1 VLNIVENNL
10 YFVLYDIIFDKLNK
24 LYFQVRKSN
33 PGTGASQTKVLLVQG
48 KTPVRSQT
56 CLPMSNIFMAL

>member
-1 VLNIVENNL
+1 MLHIVENNL

-33 PGTGASQTKVLLVQG
+33 PGTGASQNKVLLVQG
-48 KTPVRSQT
+48 RTDAPITQ
-56 CLPMSNIFMAL
+56 